1 MYWHF
6 FAEQF
11 GYANIV
17 PVALA
22 GEGTKSK
29 LPEGVIGKVPSVYNS
44 QGEIV
49 GFKNWQQCRATK
61 NDYKRWSN
69 DPRYG
74 FGVVLGRPLPNLNG
88 AVAVCIDVDTE
99 NYGYQMLVANLIR
112 EATGVRNVPM
122 RVRSN
127 SQRRAYVLAVTPPEG
142 EHVYKRIL
150 RLGKTPAGKPEAV
163 EILGYGQQF
172 VAGGRHP
179 SGAEIEWLDGPADD
193 VISDVA
199 LPEPS
204 KLLLTWEAFEAL
216 VTRFTEELPI
226 ENDTQAPA
234 RRERGEAAGDV
245 PDDEVAVY
253 LDENGFTIEV
263 GSEGERHIRSPFA
276 DEYSKEQ
283 GDPGDTSV
291 TYFLKGTRGY
301 EQGHFVSLH
310 ASDAHRTDSDFLEA
324 IGFVAAQ
331 FESFP
336 VEQDEE
342 QAVTLYKGI
351 GDVGTL
357 LDPQGR
363 TGCNADDKKR
373 AIFSQ
378 ANNMPLGL
386 IPPKINLKYDRKGV
400 LIGFQALNHS
410 DNLRWAIEKR
420 QKKLLLNSMTWQS
433 EFLNADN
440 SPFTHSD
447 VETFSELANMI
458 AEDGLPPELAK
469 SHFDALA
476 GRFTYHPVGRLLY
489 KRRWDGVKRVD
500 PVLACLNA
508 KRPAF
513 AAKILR
519 LTLIAAIAAIEE
531 GQISMK
537 AVPVLFSTA
546 NDWYKSAFVKRLFGI
561 LPGSH
566 CGALSVDPRNKD
578 SVRKAV
584 FCWGGE
590 LGELDS
596 MTKQES
602 GPLKA
607 WIPESVDIWRGEH
620 KAFFTKKPRQTVFI
634 GTVNKEDFCKD
645 PTLASRFPVI
655 ELQKAIDI
663 DTVNKILGWELRGDD
678 AVLVDAEQLAQFWLE
693 VREEYQAGAR
703 YTVDSAL
710 LKELLEISEDF
721 TDKGPYYGRLREIID
736 ASPTAKTE
744 WPWRRVG
751 EICSQLSVG
760 IDRSGHIG
768 RALRQLVSEGTI
780 EGKRIHGAS
789 YYGFPDAVDEFSGVS
804 ANERVSQQ
812 AANDEF
818 ASLAN

>member
-1 MYWHF
+1 MFWQF
-6 FAEQF
+6 FAERF
-11 GYANIV
+11 GVSNLV

-22 GEGTKSK
+22 GNETAST

-44 QGEIV
+44 NGEIV
-49 GFKNWQQCRATK
+49 GFKNWQQCRATN

-74 FGVVLGRPLPNLNG
+74 FGVILGQPLPNLDG

-112 EATGVRNVPM
+112 EAVGMKLIPM
-122 RVRSN
+122 RVRENSN
-127 SQRRAYVLAVTPPEG
+127 RRAYVLAVMPPEG
-142 EHVYKRIL
+142 EQITKRVL
-150 RLGKTPAGKPEAV
+150 RLGKTEAGKPEAV

-179 SGAEIEWLDGPADD
+179 SGARLEWLNGPADD
-193 VISDVA
+193 LRSDLC
-199 LPEPS
+199 LPDPAE
-204 KLLLTWEAFEAL
+204 LLLTWAKFEAL
-216 VTRFTEELPI
+216 IDRIAAELPV
-226 ENDTQAPA
+226 EQDTKSAA
-234 RRERGEAAGDV
+234 RRARLAATGDA
-245 PDDEVAVY
+245 PDDEVAQF
-253 LDENGFTIEV
+253 LDENGYTLDI
-263 GSEGERHIRSPFA
+263 GPEGERHMRSPFA
-276 DEYSKEQ
+276 DEYTKEQ
-283 GDPGDTSV
+283 GEGDTSV

-310 ASDAHRTDSDFLEA
+310 ASDAHRNDSDFLEA
-324 IGFVAAQ
+324 IGFVASQ
-331 FESFP
+331 FEALP
-336 VEQDEE
+336 MEQEE
-342 QAVTLYKGI
+342 ASISVYNGI
-351 GDVGTL
+351 GDAGKL

-363 TGCNADDKKR
+363 TGCNHDDKKR
-373 AIFSQ
+373 AMFSQ
-378 ANNMPLGL
+378 AFNVPLGL

-400 LIGFQALNHS
+400 LIAYQALNHS
-410 DNLRWAIEKR
+410 DNLRWSIEKR
-420 QKKLLLNSMTWQS
+420 GKKLLLNSMTWQS

-458 AEDGLPPELAK
+458 AEDGLPAELAK
-469 SHFDALA
+469 SHFEALA
-476 GRFTYHPVGRLLY
+476 GRFRYHPVKKLLHGRT
-489 KRRWDGVKRVD
+489 WDGVKRVD
-500 PVLACLNA
+500 RVLACLNA
-508 KRPAF
+508 KRPVY
-513 AAKILR
+513 AAKIIR
-519 LTLIAAIAAIEE
+519 LTLTAAIAAIEE

-561 LPGSH
+561 LPGAH

-590 LGELDS
+590 LGELDF

-607 WIPESVDIWRGEH
+607 WIPESVDIWRAEH

-655 ELQKAIDI
+655 ELARAIDI
-663 DTVNKILGWELRGDD
+663 DKVNEILGWQLRGDD
-678 AVLVDAEQLAQFWLE
+678 AELVDAEQLAQFWLE
-693 VREEYQAGAR
+693 VREEYKAGAR
-703 YTVDSAL
+703 YTVDSKL

-736 ASPTAKTE
+736 AAPTDKDS

-751 EICSQLSVG
+751 EICGQIGVN
-760 IDRSGHIG
+760 IERSGHIG
-768 RALRQLVSEGTI
+768 RALRQLVSEAAV
-780 EGKRIHGAS
+780 EGKRIHGAA
-789 YYGFPDAVDEFSGVS
+789 YYRFPDSVDEFNGVT
-804 ANERVSQQ
+804 ADERIAQV
-812 AANDEF
+812 AANDDF
-818 ASLAN
+818 VALAN